1 MKAGSLRHKITIQ
14 ENAAL
19 NDGAGSQKAVWQD
32 VCTVHAAIKPLS
44 GRELIVSQ
52 AENSEISVR
61 IVIRYRTGITA
72 SMRIVY
78 QNTIYAIVAPP
89 INTDMRNTELQ
100 IMCAAG
106 LNKG

>member
-19 NDGAGSQKAVWQD
+19 NDAAGSQKPVWVD
-32 VCTVHAAIKPLS
+32 VYSVYAAIKPLS

-61 IVIRYRTGITA
+61 IVIRYRAGITA

-89 INTDMRNTELQ
+89 INTDMRSTELQ

-106 LNKG
+106 LSKG

>member
-19 NDGAGSQKAVWQD
+19 NDAAGSQKPVWQD
-32 VCTVHAAIKPLS
+32 VCTVQAAIKPLS

-78 QNTIYAIVAPP
+78 GNTIYAIVAPP

>member
-1 MKAGSLRHKITIQ
+1 MKAGSLRQKITIQ

-19 NDGAGSQKAVWQD
+19 NDATGSQKPVWQD
-32 VCTVHAAIKPLS
+32 VCTVQAAIKPLS

-61 IVIRYRTGITA
+61 IVIRYRAGITA
-72 SMRIVY
+72 AMRIVY

>member
-1 MKAGSLRHKITIQ
+1 MRAGALRNRITIQ

-19 NDGAGSQKAVWQD
+19 RESAGSQKPDWVD
-32 VCTVHAAIKPLS
+32 VCTDWAAIKPLS

-61 IVIRYRTGITA
+61 IVMRYRAGITA
-72 SMRIVY
+72 AMRVVFGDTVY
-78 QNTIYAIVAPP
+78 GIVAPP
-89 INTDMRNTELQ
+89 INTDMRNEELQ

-106 LNKG
+106 VNKG

>member
-1 MKAGSLRHKITIQ
+1 MKAGSLRHRVTIQ

-19 NDGAGSQKAVWQD
+19 KDAAGSQKPYWVD
-32 VCTVHAAIKPLS
+32 VCTVYAAIKPLS

-52 AENSEISVR
+52 AENSEINVR
-61 IVIRYRTGITA
+61 IVIRYRAGITA

-89 INTDMRNTELQ
+89 INTDMRNAELQ

-106 LNKG
+106 LNNG

>member
-19 NDGAGSQKAVWQD
+19 NDAAGSQKPVWVD
-32 VCTVHAAIKPLS
+32 VCTVQAAIKPLS

-61 IVIRYRTGITA
+61 IVIRYRAGITA

-78 QNTIYAIVAPP
+78 CNTIYAIVAPP

>member
-1 MKAGSLRHKITIQ
+1 MKAGSLRNRVTIQ
-14 ENAAL
+14 ENATL
-19 NDGAGSQKAVWQD
+19 KDNTGSQKPVWVD
-32 VCTVHAAIKPLS
+32 VFSTHAAIKPLS
-44 GRELIVSQ
+44 GRELIASQ

-61 IVIRYRTGITA
+61 IVIRYRTGVTA
-72 SMRIVY
+72 SMRVVHGE
-78 QNTIYAIVAPP
+78 TIYAIVSPP